1 MADSVHNVD
10 ERRQSRP
17 AGTQAVNRASRLL
30 IQVLGSAEPLSVGDL
45 ARATG
50 LHQSTVSRLLAS
62 LRRHGLI
69 ERVGQRGRVRIGPVI
84 AAAAR
89 GRRSRS
95 MLAEIARPVLD
106 DLAQATR
113 ETITLGV
120 PVPGGVGHIAQ
131 ADSPHV
137 LAATSWIGQVAP
149 LHCSAGGKVLLAY
162 GAAAVGEEPLKR
174 FTPTTITDHDLLAK
188 ELALV
193 RSRGFA
199 FMVNELELGLR
210 AVAVPITEAWGEVVG
225 ALAVSGPSV
234 RLPKRRLS
242 QCADLLLGASST
254 LSAQLAT
261 VSVSDESLLTS
272 PPSTM

>member
-1 MADSVHNVD
+1 MADSVHDVD
-10 ERRQSRP
+10 EHRQSRP
-17 AGTQAVNRASRLL
+17 AGTQAVDRASRLL
-30 IQVLGSAEPLSVGDL
+30 IQVLGSAEPLSVGEL
-45 ARATG
+45 AQATG

-69 ERVGQRGRVRIGPVI
+69 ERVGRRGRVRIGPVI

-95 MLAEIARPVLD
+95 VLAEIAKPVLD
-106 DLAQATR
+106 DLAQVTR

-131 ADSPHV
+131 ADSPYV

-149 LHCSAGGKVLLAY
+149 LHCSAGGKVLLAH
-162 GAAAVGEEPLKR
+162 GAAVVGEEPLR
-174 FTPTTITDHDLLAK
+174 RGTPTTITDHELLAK

-199 FMVNELELGLR
+199 FMLDELELGLR
-210 AVAVPITEAWGEVVG
+210 AVAVPVTEAWGEVVG
-225 ALAVSGPSV
+225 ALAASGPSV

>member
-1 MADSVHNVD
+1 VHDVD
-10 ERRQSRP
+10 EHRQSRP
-17 AGTQAVNRASRLL
+17 AGTQAVDRASRLL
-30 IQVLGSAEPLSVGDL
+30 IQVLGSTEPLSVGEL

-50 LHQSTVSRLLAS
+50 LHQSTVSRLLSS

-69 ERVGQRGRVRIGPVI
+69 ERVGRGGRVRIGPVI

-95 MLAEIARPVLD
+95 MLAEIAKPVLD
-106 DLAQATR
+106 DLARATR

-131 ADSPHV
+131 ADSPYL

-162 GAAAVGEEPLKR
+162 GAAALGEEPLQR
-174 FTPTTITDHDLLAK
+174 FTPTTITDHELLAK

-199 FMVNELELGLR
+199 FMVDELELGLR
-210 AVAVPITEAWGEVVG
+210 AVAVPVTEAWGEVVG

-242 QCADLLLGASST
+242 QCADLLLGVSST

-272 PPSTM
+272 PRSTM